1 MPTWRL
7 LQYIAILAQ
16 FTNSLP
22 KNCGSWKQFHSG
34 FLRFR
39 FCAHCPAICPWHV
52 WLWRPGT
59 RGGALCGWG
68 CRSLWASASTLCA
81 SGVGLELLD
90 HAVLWE
96 THLQLLRSP
105 AGPKSSIA
113 VEQWIGKKNKNWVQ
127 LQSGSELSTRL
138 PSRSF
143 GERDG
148 ITHEIRTHWNTSVII
163 LFKDPFQVS
172 PIMFFT

>member
-113 VEQWIGKKNKNWVQ
+113 VEQWIGKKKQ
-127 LQSGSELSTRL
+127 KLS
-138 PSRSF
+138 PVA
-143 GERDG
+143 EW
-148 ITHEIRTHWNTSVII
+148 IRTFDTSPFSILWGARWHNPWDPNTLKHLCNNS
-163 LFKDPFQVS
+163 F
-172 PIMFFT
+172 